1 MLHVLIPSANTD
13 LISFINL
20 KTKNN
25 HRANWIFTFPFP
37 KASQIFARQ
46 QQQVLFFSNFP
57 NSRKNT
63 NIALFR
69 ERRGMMMGMDRKAW
83 LPDQTLG
90 GNTSHKMKNTPKK
103 KLCFSWLYKGKNLNG
118 LGELIGSKRS
128 TILGCS

>member
-1 MLHVLIPSANTD
+1 
-13 LISFINL
+13 
-20 KTKNN
+20 
-25 HRANWIFTFPFP
+25 
-37 KASQIFARQ
+37 
-46 QQQVLFFSNFP
+46 
-57 NSRKNT
+57 
-63 NIALFR
+63 
-69 ERRGMMMGMDRKAW
+69 MGMDRKAW